1 MLPALL
7 LGVAALGA
15 SPPPPPPRALFR
27 CQPGPGAQGG
37 PPPPPPNA
45 TSCVALGCRW
55 DGQHCALRSP
65 FARLLFADEFEG
77 RAVNGSSWAV
87 WDYRA
92 NMSPGRVRTNAA
104 ADMVYAAD
112 AVSVG
117 GGALTITSA
126 RHAAPL
132 RVAPNASA
140 HYTTGRLQT
149 QSRRSWG
156 PYGQFEARARVP
168 RARGT
173 NNAVWLMPQSFGSG
187 ASTYTEFDIAEIL
200 GRDSNISHGT
210 YHWGAPAGP
219 LHHRSG
225 GEYIDKAGL
234 SEGFHMCDHCP
245 RSNLCSLA
253 HPAGHC
259 RVATA
264 SSGRRAPSFGTSM
277 T

>member
-1 MLPALL
+1 MLFKSAEVFC
-7 LGVAALGA
+7 LGIFTFV
-15 SPPPPPPRALFR
+15 
-27 CQPGPGAQGG
+27 
-37 PPPPPPNA
+37 
-45 TSCVALGCRW
+45 
-55 DGQHCALRSP
+55 LR
-65 FARLLFADEFEG
+65 L
-77 RAVNGSSWAV
+77 
-87 WDYRA
+87 
-92 NMSPGRVRTNAA
+92 
-104 ADMVYAAD
+104 
-112 AVSVG
+112 G

-200 GRDSNISHGT
+200 GRDSATAHGT
-210 YHWGAPAGP
+210 YHWGASAGP

-234 SEGFHMCDHCP
+234 SEGFHMCVLAPIESVQP
-245 RSNLCSLA
+245 RS
-253 HPAGHC
+253 P
-259 RVATA
+259 
-264 SSGRRAPSFGTSM
+264 RRPLP
-277 T
+277 